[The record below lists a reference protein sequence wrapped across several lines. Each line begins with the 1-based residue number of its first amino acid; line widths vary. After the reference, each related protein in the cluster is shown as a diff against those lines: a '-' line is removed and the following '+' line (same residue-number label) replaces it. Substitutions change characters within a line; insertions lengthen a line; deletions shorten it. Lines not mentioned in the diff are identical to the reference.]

1 MHIDIISKVNTKL
14 MIENKFLTEINIIF
28 ILMTW
33 L

>member
-1 MHIDIISKVNTKL
+1 MHIDIVSKVNTEL
-14 MIENKFLTEINIIF
+14 MIENKFLTGINIIF